1 MSEHLTDDSYPAS
14 IITTFIDSDPRSLRN
29 RRAQIV
35 DGVDG
40 LLMEGVLSDD
50 LERVKEALARGAD
63 PMVREAWPLQTA
75 TEANNMRMLR
85 LLLPL
90 TDVAATGHRAF
101 LYAATFGRYPAVL
114 SLLATR
120 ADQASLDLALC
131 SAVVST
137 SLRCCAALIEAG
149 ANPKAHASRALALAL
164 LHGSRSVAEM
174 LFPLSDPRSWME
186 GDMTIDSG
194 HPWGAL
200 RLVAT
205 QAPAEFLE
213 RVLGVAVPPM
223 EVLRGILSSHD
234 PDGASEEAR
243 HVIMAHISLREAE
256 LLQDSVDGGHGH
268 RPPARRV

>member
-1 MSEHLTDDSYPAS
+1 MSEHLTDYAYPAT
-14 IITTFIDSDPRSLRN
+14 IITTFIDSDARSFKN
-29 RRAQIV
+29 RSAQIV
-35 DGVDG
+35 DGIDG
-40 LLMEGVLSDD
+40 ALMEAVLSNHI
-50 LERVKEALARGAD
+50 EGAQAAIAQGAG
-63 PMVREAWPLQTA
+63 PMVKEAWPLQIA
-75 TEANNMRMLR
+75 TEATNMRMLR

-90 TDVAATGHRAF
+90 TDVAATGHRDF

-131 SAVVST
+131 LPVASR
-137 SLRCCAALIEAG
+137 SLRCSTALVEAG
-149 ANPKAHASRALALAL
+149 ADPKAHASRALALAL
-164 LHGSRSVAEM
+164 SHGRRNLAEM

-186 GDMTIDSG
+186 GDLTIDSG

-205 QAPAEFLE
+205 EAPPDLAA
-213 RVLGVAVPPM
+213 RVLDMAFPPL
-223 EVLRGILSSHD
+223 EVLRGILSSSD

-243 HVIMAHISLREAE
+243 HVIMAHISLREAQ
-256 LLQDSVDGGHGH
+256 LLQDSVAGSHGH